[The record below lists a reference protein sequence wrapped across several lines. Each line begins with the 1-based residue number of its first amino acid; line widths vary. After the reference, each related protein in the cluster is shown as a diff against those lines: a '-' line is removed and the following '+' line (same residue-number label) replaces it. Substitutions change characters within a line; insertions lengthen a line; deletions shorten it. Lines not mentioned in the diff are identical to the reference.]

1 MLELLYYMVIGLV
14 GVLIGSLLLVFFV
27 GFYDYLKDKLSY
39 NGLVDIVQ
47 GIVALGTTLLL
58 LTILGVSIAQKIG
71 IML

>member
-39 NGLVDIVQ
+39 NSLVDIVQ